1 MKIEIGMQIGFLKV
15 LRDSGERVKSYKIWI
30 CQCMNCGTIVLK
42 STEQLKTAKS
52 CGCYR
57 KERMSVSGDER
68 KKIFK
73 YDPDKAGQSHSL
85 RGTPNKNNSSSGIRG
100 VSWDKRK
107 KKWTVQIMH
116 KHVAYNLGRFKGL
129 QEAAEIRW
137 AAENAVRSNQ
147 FEQWLGEYR
156 IRRKKT

>member
-15 LRDSGERVKSYKIWI
+15 LRESGERVKSYKIWI
-30 CQCMNCGTIVLK
+30 CQCMNCGKIVLK

-57 KERMSVSGDER
+57 RERMSVSGDER
-68 KKIFK
+68 KKIINSN
-73 YDPDKAGQSHSL
+73 PVKAGQNQSL
-85 RGTPNKNNSSSGIRG
+85 RGAPNKNNSSSGIRG

-129 QEAAEIRW
+129 QEAAEIRQS
-137 AAENAVRSNQ
+137 AENAVKTNQ
-147 FEQWLGEYR
+147 FEHWLSEYR
-156 IRRKKT
+156 VSRKRI